1 MGQPGTRMPRPTMA
15 AALPSHSTKDLL
27 APGEVENENPFASG
41 GSGGP
46 PKMAPVQPPAPV
58 KKLGGNPF
66 EQNIAA
72 QKDLD
77 AELERK
83 RAELKRKAEIAA

>member
-1 MGQPGTRMPRPTMA
+1 
-15 AALPSHSTKDLL
+15 
-27 APGEVENENPFASG
+27 
-41 GSGGP
+41 
-46 PKMAPVQPPAPV
+46 MAPVQPPAPV

-72 QKDLD
+72 QKEQD